1 MIHFRFLQTA
11 LEPFYNLMESL
22 QKAGAGP
29 STFDLLITPTKGE
42 NGATDSVT
50 FEISRP
56 NVYAY
61 VVVDEGVE
69 VLEGS
74 AESVLLSSSYIENLP
89 SNMVPGQP
97 IELQVRDRIYVT
109 YPDSSIMRDTK
120 FDFEYAENAN
130 EFVRRTAVQAQ
141 LGLNADAL
149 KTLGGLLEAAS
160 QYTFKKKLDDPMSQ
174 IHFKATAQGQLEI
187 EATTGQEVFFV
198 DTQVDGFVN
207 YGGADLSV
215 MASPNV
221 WQAGLQLG
229 RLQKQDLFM
238 GWDDYSITYLSGKA
252 AIIHARVSFQ
262 EYPPVGA
269 TIKGWVAE
277 GTHASFNASI
287 NPKTLF
293 DRLKYLESVGMT
305 ARSQEPCFLLSPS
318 GTDAKVKLQG
328 FASSGSSVISDKATL
343 DIEWT
348 QQDVEIRLPAK
359 LILQI
364 LNTASAYGLTQF
376 FDLEGIPSVF
386 FSDSENKM
394 FILVSTEAT
403 A

>member
-1 MIHFRFLQTA
+1 
-11 LEPFYNLMESL
+11 
-22 QKAGAGP
+22 
-29 STFDLLITPTKGE
+29 
-42 NGATDSVT
+42 
-50 FEISRP
+50 
-56 NVYAY
+56 
-61 VVVDEGVE
+61 
-69 VLEGS
+69 
-74 AESVLLSSSYIENLP
+74 
-89 SNMVPGQP
+89 
-97 IELQVRDRIYVT
+97 
-109 YPDSSIMRDTK
+109 
-120 FDFEYAENAN
+120 
-130 EFVRRTAVQAQ
+130 
-141 LGLNADAL
+141 
-149 KTLGGLLEAAS
+149 
-160 QYTFKKKLDDPMSQ
+160 MSQ
-174 IHFKATAQGQLEI
+174 IHFKATAAGQVEV

-198 DTQVDGFVN
+198 DTQVEGFVN
-207 YGGADLSV
+207 YAAADLEV
-215 MASPNV
+215 MASPSV
-221 WQAGLQLG
+221 WQMGLQLG

-238 GWDDYSITYLSGKA
+238 GWDESSITYLSGKA

-262 EYPPVGA
+262 DYPPVGA
-269 TIKGWVAE
+269 TIKGWVE
-277 GTHASFNASI
+277 QGQHASFNACI

-364 LNTASAYGLTQF
+364 LNTASTYGLTQF

-394 FILVSTEAT
+394 FILVSTEAP